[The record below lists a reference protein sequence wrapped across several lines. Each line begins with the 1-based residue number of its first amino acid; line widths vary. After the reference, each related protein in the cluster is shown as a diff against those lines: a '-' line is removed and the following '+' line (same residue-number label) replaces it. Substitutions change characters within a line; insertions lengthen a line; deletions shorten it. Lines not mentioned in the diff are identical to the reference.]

1 MLGMSDTL
9 PPGGTGRPVDW
20 LDVLAARR
28 RFARAAGSTAGVDA
42 LAREI
47 ERRMTERLD
56 LVRIVPERILDAGCG
71 LGAAAAMLGKR
82 YPHASIIGIDSAWQ
96 VLRQAARS
104 RSWRSRVQRIVSGNA
119 SLGICGDFCALPLAA
134 GSMSMAW
141 SNLALAWAPDPLRA
155 FAEIGRVIASGGLL
169 MFSSYGPDTLKEL
182 RAAFATVDA
191 GTHVHPFIDMHD
203 LGDMLV
209 ASGFVAPVMDMET
222 ITLTYENFE
231 GLARDLRLSGQSNM
245 TRDRSRGLQG
255 RKRFSA
261 MRIAYETARKEGRL
275 PATIEVIYGHAWRG
289 EPRIA
294 KDGRAIIQLQLHEK
308 RNFTRR

>member
-1 MLGMSDTL
+1 
-9 PPGGTGRPVDW
+9 
-20 LDVLAARR
+20 
-28 RFARAAGSTAGVDA
+28 
-42 LAREI
+42 
-47 ERRMTERLD
+47 
-56 LVRIVPERILDAGCG
+56 
-71 LGAAAAMLGKR
+71 
-82 YPHASIIGIDSAWQ
+82 
-96 VLRQAARS
+96 
-104 RSWRSRVQRIVSGNA
+104 
-119 SLGICGDFCALPLAA
+119 
-134 GSMSMAW
+134 MAW

-222 ITLTYENFE
+222 ILLTYENFE

-245 TRDRSRGLQG
+245 TRDRSKGLQG

-308 RNFTRR
+308 RNSTRR